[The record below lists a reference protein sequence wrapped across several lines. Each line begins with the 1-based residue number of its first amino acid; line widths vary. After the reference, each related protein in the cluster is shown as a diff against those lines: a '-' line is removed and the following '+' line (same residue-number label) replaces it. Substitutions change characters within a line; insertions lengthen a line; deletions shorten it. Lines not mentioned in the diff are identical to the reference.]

1 MKSFLSMVMCLL
13 LFKRFHRDEI
23 SSRDKLIPVK
33 KTGMRCHLGIKN
45 RCVTFHPAKFCNENV
60 FTCLTH
66 ILNMISNFNMFE
78 LNGSYKQYVIGPFLK
93 SEARKII
100 IITSFCKV
108 YNKLEFIFCIYYY
121 CKFHVLY

>member
-1 MKSFLSMVMCLL
+1 MVMCLL

-108 YNKLEFIFCIYYY
+108 YNKLEFIF
-121 CKFHVLY
+121 